1 MLDLMMQD
9 QDFMKFQEDM
19 LADFEDDMVDELQQ
33 VRGKPM
39 RLCIYV
45 CVCVCVCVCLF
56 VCLPL
61 CLSVCVRGTE
71 PVYAVG
77 SLVPNLLCF
86 APSSSS
92 STHGSATAA
101 GWPPPFAVVCGR
113 QAARPP

>member
-45 CVCVCVCVCLF
+45 CVCVCVCF
-56 VCLPL
+56 PQNIQ
-61 CLSVCVRGTE
+61 SVRMKHIET
-71 PVYAVG
+71 
-77 SLVPNLLCF
+77 LTLH
-86 APSSSS
+86 
-92 STHGSATAA
+92 TKH
-101 GWPPPFAVVCGR
+101 
-113 QAARPP
+113 